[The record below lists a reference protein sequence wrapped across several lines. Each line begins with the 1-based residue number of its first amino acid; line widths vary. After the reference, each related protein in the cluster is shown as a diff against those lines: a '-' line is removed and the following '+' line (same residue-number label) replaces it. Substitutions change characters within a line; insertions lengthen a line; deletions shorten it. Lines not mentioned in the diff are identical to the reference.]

1 MAGSGCTGDL
11 DGCSFFKC
19 RCGTGIIRIHGAKAY
34 YDGQSTIQ
42 IRENERFTNLDIS
55 QLPETER
62 PIARQICLSFL
73 NEQFI
78 KANAT
83 NPKKTQ
89 ALGVIVDEVHQNFS
103 MKSQVASLD
112 YVARTSRKRL
122 VSLWTATQ
130 ALKDYDCC
138 RETEALLKQAAAK
151 FVFKQSYSD
160 RKWVQETLNLTSGQ
174 TERVMELGGDPSD
187 ESESRKG
194 EVCIVDNGKICF
206 VKIDYL
212 KKAEAVFVETDP
224 RVIQEMYA

>member
-1 MAGSGCTGDL
+1 
-11 DGCSFFKC
+11 
-19 RCGTGIIRIHGAKAY
+19 
-34 YDGQSTIQ
+34 
-42 IRENERFTNLDIS
+42 
-55 QLPETER
+55 
-62 PIARQICLSFL
+62 
-73 NEQFI
+73 
-78 KANAT
+78 
-83 NPKKTQ
+83 
-89 ALGVIVDEVHQNFS
+89 
-103 MKSQVASLD
+103 
-112 YVARTSRKRL
+112 
-122 VSLWTATQ
+122 TQ

-160 RKWVQETLNLTSGQ
+160 RKWDQEALNLTSGQ

-194 EVCIVDNGKICF
+194 EVCIVDNGKICC